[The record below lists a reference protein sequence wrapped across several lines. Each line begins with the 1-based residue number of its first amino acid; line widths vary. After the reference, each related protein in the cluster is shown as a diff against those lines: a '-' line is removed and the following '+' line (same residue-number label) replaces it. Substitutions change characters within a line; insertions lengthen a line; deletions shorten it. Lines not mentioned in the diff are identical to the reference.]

1 MIHKNF
7 TLMNSDSELI
17 RLEAHYREDVKD
29 APIVVICHGFKGFK
43 DWGFFPVLADTL
55 ASDGYFVITF
65 NFSRNGIGSDLQNFT
80 ELELFS
86 KNTYTHELKD
96 LACIFDALMSKN
108 IGKGMAD
115 PERIGLLGHS
125 RGGGIAL
132 LYAQRDSRVN
142 TLVTWSAISTVH
154 RYTPDQIKEWKNNG
168 FIEIENKRTGQLM
181 RVTTDLLNDIEKNK
195 KDLDILSAAGKIEI
209 PTLII
214 HGQEDESVPVE
225 EAQAIYDHLLTPS
238 KELII
243 IEDGTHTFGAG
254 HPLESRPEAL
264 EVAFD
269 LTENWF
275 DRYLL

>member
-1 MIHKNF
+1 MFHKNF
-7 TLMNSDSELI
+7 TLTNSESELI

-43 DWGFFPVLADTL
+43 DWGFFPAIADTL
-55 ASDGYFVITF
+55 ASAGYFVITF

-80 ELELFS
+80 ELDLFA

-96 LACIFDALMSKN
+96 LACVFESLTSKT
-108 IGKGMAD
+108 IGKGMTD

-132 LYAQRDSRVN
+132 LFAGQDSRVS

-154 RYTPDQIKEWKNNG
+154 RYTSDQIKEWKKNG
-168 FIEIENKRTGQLM
+168 YMDLENKRTGQIM
-181 RVTTDLLNDIEKNK
+181 HISTELLDDIEKNK
-195 KDLDILSAAGKIEI
+195 KRLDILSAASKIEI

-225 EAQAIYDHLLTPS
+225 EAHSIYNNLHTSS
-238 KELII
+238 KELMI
-243 IEDGTHTFGAG
+243 IEGGTHTFGAG
-254 HPLESRPEAL
+254 HPLESRPETL
-264 EVAFD
+264 EVVFD